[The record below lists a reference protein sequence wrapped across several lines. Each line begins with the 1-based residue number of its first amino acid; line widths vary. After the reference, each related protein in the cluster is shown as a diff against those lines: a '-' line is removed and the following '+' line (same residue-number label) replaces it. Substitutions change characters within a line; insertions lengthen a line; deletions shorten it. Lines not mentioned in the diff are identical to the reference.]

1 VELCLES
8 ARATPDPRLKEKLNN
23 MAAQALDRAE
33 SIKQPKTGT
42 KVRELL
48 PSLQCCG
55 SVNISFGSGS
65 ANP

>member
-8 ARATPDPRLKEKLNN
+8 ARATPDPRLKDKLNT

-42 KVRELL
+42 KVGEL
-48 PSLQCCG
+48 
-55 SVNISFGSGS
+55 
-65 ANP
+65 

>member
-8 ARATPDPRLKEKLNN
+8 ARATPDPRLKDKLNN

-48 PSLQCCG
+48 PSRQCCG
-55 SVNISFGSGS
+55 SVNISFGSES